1 MKTIKEKIKMIE
13 NETKK
18 FKLYIDFDENRK
30 FKKQFDK
37 ISDVVNFL
45 KTTYNI
51 KDITKKK
58 EDTYMFYIKSL
69 IMQNWNI
76 LNCRKLIIK
85 KFTYEKIY
93 IVSDNG
99 LEPKSLDFIV
109 EKNEKIKR
117 KTYKNVK

>member
-1 MKTIKEKIKMIE
+1 MIE

-18 FKLYIDFDENRK
+18 FKLYIDFDENKK

-58 EDTYMFYIKSL
+58 EDTYMFYVKSL

-93 IVSDNG
+93 IVSDNENNG
-99 LEPKSLDFIV
+99 IIPRSLDFII
-109 EKNEKIKR
+109 EKNEKLKE
-117 KTYKNVK
+117 KVKGKHKNVK

>member
-1 MKTIKEKIKMIE
+1 MIE

-58 EDTYMFYIKSL
+58 EDTYMFYVKSL
-69 IMQNWNI
+69 IMQNWNV

-99 LEPKSLDFIV
+99 LAPKSLDFII
-109 EKNEKIKR
+109 EKNEKLKEKKIKR
-117 KTYKNVK
+117 KIRNVK

>member
-1 MKTIKEKIKMIE
+1 MIE
-13 NETKK
+13 SKTKK
-18 FKLYIDFDENRK
+18 FKLYIDFDENKK

-51 KDITKKK
+51 EDIPRKK
-58 EDTYMFYIKSL
+58 EDTYMFYVKSL

-93 IVSDNG
+93 IVSDN
-99 LEPKSLDFIV
+99 ENNCIIPRSLDFII
-109 EKNEKIKR
+109 EKNEKEKDKKIKR
-117 KTYKNVK
+117 KIRNVK